1 MRHLLSLVA
10 MPFLLCGKDFAKDF
24 TLASPDGNLLMTIS
38 LGGEN
43 LTAPSNGK
51 KTLHLA
57 SGGGA
62 ALIN

>member
-1 MRHLLSLVA
+1 ML
-10 MPFLLCGKDFAKDF
+10 FLLCGKNFAKDF

-57 SGGGA
+57 PGGGA